1 MTTITNYSEII
12 NTIRSFYDT
21 DRKEGRNNN
30 TYLIPTGIISFID
43 EKGRSC
49 TFSGTAAKVRTKFGR
64 RSFVR
69 SEKRSLRKR
78 YNYEGSI
85 LMATI
90 DANGNVCV
98 EGIF

>member
-1 MTTITNYSEII
+1 MATIVNYSEII
-12 NTIRSFYDT
+12 NKVRDFYDT

-30 TYLIPTGIISFID
+30 TYVVPTGTIRFID
-43 EKGRSC
+43 EEGRSC
-49 TFSGTAAKVRTKFGR
+49 IFSGTAAKVRTKFGR

-78 YNYEGSI
+78 YNYGGSI
-85 LMATI
+85 LMATV
-90 DANGNVCV
+90 DTNGNVCV

>member
-1 MTTITNYSEII
+1 MTTTNYYAELI
-12 NTIRSFYDT
+12 NKVRNFYDA
-21 DRKEGRNNN
+21 DQKEGRTNN

-43 EKGRSC
+43 KKGQSC
-49 TFSGTAAKVRTKFGR
+49 IFGGTAAKIRTNLGR

-69 SEKRSLRKR
+69 SEKRSLRR
-78 YNYEGSI
+78 QYNYEGSI
-85 LMATI
+85 LMATV